1 MNISVVLPCFNEQ
14 DNITELYKRLINTF
28 NKNKLDLDKIILID
42 DGSNDDT
49 WKTITKLQHL
59 NKKQILGIKLSKN
72 FGHQNAV
79 ISGLNYCKSDF
90 VLIMD
95 ADLQDPPEILG
106 KMVSEIKKNNANSV
120 FAKRIS
126 RQDTKFKKITASLFY
141 RLFNK
146 FSSTKIPE
154 DVGDFRLIDKK
165 IYNHLIKFSEQNPFI
180 RGLIPWTGF
189 KQVPVEYHRNNRYKG
204 KTGYSFFKMLN
215 FTLDGMF
222 SFSNLPIK
230 LAYITCLFSIFLL
243 IVLIFYALLSF
254 IKGSNVPGWT
264 SLMVIILFFNSLNF
278 FVLALLGEYIGR
290 IFNETKK
297 RPRYIVSELL
307 EN

>member
-1 MNISVVLPCFNEQ
+1 MNISVVVPCYNEQ
-14 DNITELYKRLINTF
+14 NNITELYERLIITF
-28 NKNKLDLDKIILID
+28 KKNKLDIGKIILID

-49 WKTITKLQHL
+49 WKKINQLKQL
-59 NKKQILGIKLSKN
+59 NKKEILGIKLSRN

-79 ISGLNYCKSDF
+79 IAGLTYCKSDF
-90 VLIMD
+90 VLIID

-106 KMVSEIKKNNANSV
+106 DMVQELKKNNANAV

-126 RQDTKFKKITASLFY
+126 RQDTKFKKITASFFY
-141 RLFNK
+141 RFFNK

-165 IYNHLIKFSEQNPFI
+165 IYNYLIKFSEQNPFI

-189 KQVPVEYHRNNRYKG
+189 KQVPVNYHRNDRHAG
-204 KTGYSFFKMLN
+204 KSGYSFFKMLN
-215 FTLDGMF
+215 LTLDGLLG
-222 SFSNLPIK
+222 FSNLPIK
-230 LAYITCLFSIFLL
+230 LAYVTSIFSILLL
-243 IVLIFYALLSF
+243 IALIFYALISYF
-254 IKGSNVPGWT
+254 KGGAVPGWT
-264 SLMVIILFFNSLNF
+264 SLIVIILFFNSLNF
-278 FVLALLGEYIGR
+278 FILALLGEYIGR

-297 RPRYIVSELL
+297 RPRYIVSEVL